1 MALITSSSSQVIF
14 CSSHCLFLLHLL
26 FFLLDFLPFFFVG
39 NVAVMSADSNE
50 DVMLKSLRRGAEYYL
65 VKPVLMEDVTN
76 FWQYVFKRRRQKLS
90 LETEKKGSS
99 NVTIVEVVES
109 FEEED
114 ESDGD
119 GDGDGDEYSAVSDGE
134 KSYQESA
141 VETRKEEEEDTLT
154 SPMPKKP
161 KLNIA
166 GSSASGTAD
175 SGSGLCTNPIEDEQ
189 LIPPPQPWL
198 PPPPQEQGTNK
209 KSEAETEDDHEGSDM
224 AKGGDQLFPK

>member
-1 MALITSSSSQVIF
+1 MIVSGMLRALTYEVLTVDRAVDALAMTLEGG
-14 CSSHCLFLLHLL
+14 CGVDLVMTELHMPDMYGLD
-26 FFLLDFLPFFFVG
+26 LLDEIRRTSKLPV
-39 NVAVMSADSNE
+39 VIMSADSNE

-76 FWQYVFKRRRQKLS
+76 F
-90 LETEKKGSS
+90 GS
-99 NVTIVEVVES
+99 VES

-119 GDGDGDEYSAVSDGE
+119 GDGDGDEYSA
-134 KSYQESA
+134 
-141 VETRKEEEEDTLT
+141 TW
-154 SPMPKKP
+154 
-161 KLNIA
+161 
-166 GSSASGTAD
+166 
-175 SGSGLCTNPIEDEQ
+175 SGLCTNPIEDEQ

-198 PPPPQEQGTNK
+198 PPPPQEQGTDK